1 MKKRNQGFTLMEM
14 LIVVAIIGILVA
26 VAIPTFTKQ
35 LEKSRE
41 SADAANIRSAY
52 AELMAHILDADDAY
66 PSPEVPLQQAQ
77 NDWQTPALGDALRNI
92 ATVKGVP
99 RAKGTAKIQYEADT
113 DEVVILFGEPVP
125 GDKAALHAANF
136 PKGSNE
142 YLILSTLADAERQA
156 LEEYKKSGDKT
167 PTGYLVT
174 VNKDGSFTLTV
185 KKNTQ
190 SFHNLSAKTIMEKGY
205 MVAVRDGDKVGSSL
219 FFDSEKNTLVSK
231 PYHIYVNQWHNDTEG
246 IDFNY

>member
-1 MKKRNQGFTLMEM
+1 MEM
-14 LIVVAIIGILVA
+14 LIVVAIIGILVT

-35 LEKSRE
+35 LEKTRE

-52 AELMAHILDADDAY
+52 AELMAHILDADGAD
-66 PSPEVPLQQAQ
+66 PSSEVLLQQAQ
-77 NDWQTPALGDALRNI
+77 NDWQNAALGDALQNI

-99 RAKGTAKIQYEADT
+99 QAKGKAKIQYEADT

-125 GDKAALHAANF
+125 GDKAAIHAANF

-167 PTGYLVT
+167 PTGYFVM
-174 VNKDGSFTLTV
+174 VNKDGTFTLTTQ
-185 KKNTQ
+185 KNTQ
-190 SFHNLSAKTIMEKGY
+190 RFHEKSANNIMSEGY
-205 MVAVRDGDKVGSSL
+205 MIAVRDGDKVGSSL
-219 FFDSEKNTLVSK
+219 SYDPETNKLVSK